1 MTLSSRLAAVWHA
14 LTNNPISI
22 KELRS
27 RMRGPRAFAVLTI
40 YLLLA
45 TGLVVLIYASYNVNS
60 TPTASSSREV
70 GQAVFVTMIL
80 VQGFL
85 VIFMAPAFTAGAI
98 SGEKERQTYDL
109 LRTTLLSP
117 SAFILGKLISALSY
131 IFLLLVS
138 AIPLLSLSLMLGG
151 VAISEVIISQL
162 MLGTAAILY
171 AMLGLYFS
179 CTLRSTMSA
188 SVATYAVAFFLT
200 IGTPLLAALF
210 GSIAAGILFSASSIS
225 SNSLAEAVLTY
236 VGLILSTTNLPASL
250 IISDVFLRE
259 QNTLWGYTYTVGGYS
274 LWVFSPW
281 YLNVLFHM
289 LLTWFLF
296 RRATRVVDKIATK

>member
-70 GQAVFVTMIL
+70 GQAVFITMIL

-210 GSIAAGILFSASSIS
+210 GSIAAGILFSASS
-225 SNSLAEAVLTY
+225 SLAEAVLTY

-259 QNTLWGYTYTVGGYS
+259 QNTLWGYTYTSGGYS

-281 YLNVLFHM
+281 YFNLLFHM